1 MNTEHALLKWLAAA
15 RKDSPELDIDA
26 DALTLHLMAI
36 SEQRIALEACRTQ
49 RASLALWGYSQASK
63 AWLLS
68 ALYRDDAGRLPL
80 VIGNKHLDYF
90 THINPGHHFSQMA
103 IRFSDDNA
111 AGNDSAYPLRLR
123 LLREAQLAQIF
134 IVHAAQAS
142 EDIMPKSQTFHE
154 RLTALQSLRQP
165 HSSAALTSE
174 DVASVALF
182 WKNYLPA
189 RRQDIDDTAWSR
201 FAELLPSLSV
211 DSRARAWSLLWG
223 DRPELTQQWQLLM
236 QGLHLLGHN
245 AYIHAPLSLLVDDFM
260 LPAEGFLSPSSDGDS
275 SVLVQLPGEQS
286 ISVSRS
292 TLALLTC
299 ELILNAPHGA
309 LHDVDIIDIPASPT
323 APGCALDVSK
333 RHWLLEGFRQ
343 RFQPDVL
350 MVCNAIAQQHEIPMT
365 ARALTQ
371 WADSLHPQ
379 QDESMPGLVWAI
391 TPHDDRLIHKTQH
404 DEAVQHLVGKPG
416 QRWGTLHAFDKTSL
430 QRLLEW
436 LSRATQPALRTQ
448 RIDALFTQLH
458 QKRRALLAPLLS
470 ENAFTRTQTE
480 TLIRALQARAAIHGE
495 LLEALLPPLE
505 RFHAFTDAHPLR
517 EARVNDPI
525 HQDVDLF
532 AAPNAPSIQEKTP
545 HDAGTQ
551 AWRLWCQHLRHW
563 SRQQTSARR
572 LGLSPE
578 TLPQLVSLLI
588 AISRDYGLAKQLRHA
603 AIEQNAGAAELRTAI
618 GNFIAWLGYA
628 DINKDERPTSRIAPG
643 NAIFAAPASP
653 PLPRLT
659 QLDERPVHAASRYV
673 YDWLVALYTRAG
685 ESQAGHDIL
694 SPEASLGLQAVLKKR

>member
-26 DALTLHLMAI
+26 DALTLHLMTI
-36 SEQRIALEACRTQ
+36 SEQRTALEACRTQ
-49 RASLALWGYSQASK
+49 RASLALWGHSQASK

-68 ALYRDDAGRLPL
+68 ALYRDDAGRLPI
-80 VIGNKHLDYF
+80 VIGNKKLDYF
-90 THINPGHHFSQMA
+90 THINPGHHLSQMA
-103 IRFSDDNA
+103 IRFSDDNPV
-111 AGNDSAYPLRLR
+111 GNDSAYPVRLR

-134 IVHAAQAS
+134 IIHAAQAC
-142 EDIMPKSQTFHE
+142 EEVIPNAQTFNE
-154 RLTALQSLRQP
+154 RLTTLQNLRQP
-165 HSSAALTSE
+165 HSSAALTRE

-189 RRQDIDDTAWSR
+189 GRQDIDDTAWYR
-201 FAELLPSLSV
+201 FAELLPTLSV
-211 DSRARAWSLLWG
+211 DSRTRAWSLLWS
-223 DRPELTQQWQLLM
+223 DRPELTQQWRLLM
-236 QGLHLLGHN
+236 QGLHQLGHN
-245 AYIHAPLSLLVDDFM
+245 DYIHAPLSLLVDDFM
-260 LPAEGFLSPSSDGDS
+260 LPAERFLSPNGETDTSI
-275 SVLVQLPGEQS
+275 LVQLPDEQS
-286 ISVSRS
+286 LSISRS

-309 LHDVDIIDIPASPT
+309 LHDVDIIDIPAAPT
-323 APGCALDVSK
+323 APGCALEVSK

-350 MVCNAIAQQHEIPMT
+350 LVCNAIAQRREIPQT

-371 WADSLHPQ
+371 WADSLHPM
-379 QDESMPGLVWAI
+379 QDESMPGLIWAI
-391 TPHDDRLIHKTQH
+391 TPHDDRLVHKTQH

-416 QRWGTLHAFDKTSL
+416 LRWGTLHAFDKTSL

-436 LSRATQPALRTQ
+436 LSHATQPVLRTR
-448 RIDALFTQLH
+448 RIDALFAQRH

-470 ENAFTRTQTE
+470 DNAFTRTQTE
-480 TLIRALQARAAIHGE
+480 MLIRALQARAAIHGE
-495 LLEALLPPLE
+495 LLDALLPPLE
-505 RFHAFTDAHPLR
+505 RFHALTKAHPMR
-517 EARVNDPI
+517 EARVNDLI

-532 AAPNAPSIQEKTP
+532 SAPNAPSVQEKTP
-545 HDAGTQ
+545 RDAGTQ

-578 TLPQLVSLLI
+578 TLPPLVSLLI
-588 AISRDYGLAKQLRHA
+588 AISRNYGLVKQLRHA

-628 DINKDERPTSRIAPG
+628 DIPEYERPTSRIAPG
-643 NAIFAAPASP
+643 NAIFAAPAP
-653 PLPRLT
+653 PPSRRLA
-659 QLDERPVHAASRYV
+659 QLDDRPVHAASRYV
-673 YDWLVALYTRAG
+673 YDWLVALYNRAG
-685 ESQAGHDIL
+685 ENLAGHDIL
-694 SPEASLGLQAVLKKR
+694 SPEARLALLDVLKER